1 MSVFWKKALSIMED
15 HQLRKKD
22 LIDGIGVPGS
32 TFHTWIKK
40 DKVPPADDAVK
51 IADKLGVSVTFLVTG
66 DNEQELTP
74 QEKRLLDLCKEL
86 PSEKMEA
93 VITVAKTLKRDIDRE
108 RGDVSPG
115 SSASEAV

>member
-1 MSVFWKKALSIMED
+1 MSVFWKKALSIME
-15 HQLRKKD
+15 KK
-22 LIDGIGVPGS
+22 GIKQASLARNLNKAQTSVHNWVSRDTIPQ
-32 TFHTWIKK
+32 
-40 DKVPPADDAVK
+40 ADDAVK
-51 IADKLGVSVTFLVTG
+51 IADLLGVTVRYLVTG
-66 DNEQELTP
+66 EDEHQLTP